1 MADIAYSNL
10 TVLYSPELIF
20 HKTVKEPVYYS
31 GSAELFDTHAHIY
44 DHKYGEAGISVED
57 VLRRC
62 RASGVTSILV
72 PADSEDTTKR
82 AVDLVNRYD
91 GFEGISLYASCGV
104 HPHEAKDYTEETE
117 KYLRGCLE
125 ARMTHKIMALG
136 EIGLDYYYDL
146 SERSVQRDV
155 FERQLALAKE
165 YDVPIIL
172 HERDATG
179 DCLDILRRFYKEGR
193 LREIPG
199 VCHCC
204 SCSLEAS
211 RELLRMGFFLGF
223 DGPLT
228 FKNNKKTPEVALN
241 TPWDRIV
248 IETDS
253 PYLTPEPNRGLI
265 NEPGHVAYV
274 CMKLAEIK
282 GVSIDEAARI
292 TYDNGRILYG
302 VD

>member
-1 MADIAYSNL
+1 MR
-10 TVLYSPELIF
+10 
-20 HKTVKEPVYYS
+20 EPVYYS
-31 GSAELFDTHAHIY
+31 GSAEFFDTHAHIY
-44 DHKYGEAGISVED
+44 DWKFKAAGISTEEI
-57 VLRRC
+57 LQRC
-62 RASGVTSILV
+62 KSSGVTGVLI
-72 PADSEDTTKR
+72 PADSEETSR
-82 AVDLVNRYD
+82 IAVEMANKHD
-91 GFEGISLYASCGV
+91 GYEGVALYASVGV
-104 HPHEAKDYTEETE
+104 HPHEAKTYTEDTE
-117 KYLRGCLE
+117 KYLRSALE
-125 ARMTHKIMALG
+125 ARTGPKIMALG

-155 FERQLALAKE
+155 FERQMKLAYE

-172 HERDATG
+172 HEREATG

-193 LREIPG
+193 MRSVPG

-211 RELLRMGFFLGF
+211 QELLKMGFYLGF

-253 PYLTPEPNRGLI
+253 PYLTPEPNRGCI
-265 NEPGHVAYV
+265 NEPCHVPFV
-274 CMKLAEIK
+274 CSKLAEIK
-282 GVSIDEAARI
+282 GVTIDEAAQI
-292 TYDNGRILYG
+292 TYDNGKKLYG

>member
-1 MADIAYSNL
+1 MR
-10 TVLYSPELIF
+10 
-20 HKTVKEPVYYS
+20 EPVYYS
-31 GSAELFDTHAHIY
+31 GSAEFFDTHAHIY
-44 DHKYGEAGISVED
+44 DRKYADCNTSVED
-57 VLRRC
+57 ILQRC
-62 RASGVTSILV
+62 RASGVTSMLI
-72 PADSEDTTKR
+72 PADSEETSR
-82 AVDLVNRYD
+82 LAINLAVKYD
-91 GFEGISLYASCGV
+91 GFEGMTLYSSCGV
-104 HPHEAKDYTEETE
+104 HPHEAKTYTEDTE
-117 KYLRGCLE
+117 KYLRECLE
-125 ARMTHKIMALG
+125 HREEKKIRALG

-146 SERSVQRDV
+146 SERSVQREV
-155 FERQLALAKE
+155 FEKQLILAKE
-165 YDVPIIL
+165 YDVPFIL

-193 LREIPG
+193 LRSLPG

-211 RELLRMGFFLGF
+211 QELIKMGFYLGF

-265 NEPGHVAYV
+265 NEPCHVPYV
-274 CMKLAEIK
+274 CAKLAEIK
-282 GVSIDEAARI
+282 GVTIDEAAQI
-292 TYDNGRILYG
+292 TYDNGNKLYG
-302 VD
+302 VN

>member
-1 MADIAYSNL
+1 MR
-10 TVLYSPELIF
+10 
-20 HKTVKEPVYYS
+20 EPVYYS
-31 GSAELFDTHAHIY
+31 GSAKFFDTHAHIY
-44 DHKYGEAGISVED
+44 DRKFEAAGISTEEI
-57 VLRRC
+57 LQRC
-62 RASGVTSILV
+62 KTSGVTGVLI
-72 PADSEDTTKR
+72 PADSEETSR
-82 AVDLVNRYD
+82 IAVDMANKFD
-91 GFEGISLYASCGV
+91 GYEGVALHASVGV
-104 HPHEAKDYTEETE
+104 HPHEVKAYTEDTE
-117 KYLRGCLE
+117 KYLRSALE
-125 ARMTHKIMALG
+125 ARRELKIMALG

-146 SERSVQRDV
+146 SERSVQREV
-155 FERQLALAKE
+155 FEKQLELAYE

-179 DCLDILRRFYKEGR
+179 DSLDILRRFYKVGR
-193 LREIPG
+193 LRSLPG

-211 RELLRMGFFLGF
+211 QELVKMGFYIGF

-265 NEPGHVAYV
+265 NEPCHVPFV
-274 CMKLAEIK
+274 CAKLAEIK
-282 GVSIDEAARI
+282 GVTIDEAAQI
-292 TYDNGRILYG
+292 TYDNGKKLYG
-302 VD
+302 VN

>member
-1 MADIAYSNL
+1 MR
-10 TVLYSPELIF
+10 
-20 HKTVKEPVYYS
+20 EPVYYS
-31 GSAELFDTHAHIY
+31 GSAEFFDTHAHIY
-44 DHKYGEAGISVED
+44 DRKFKAAGISTEEI
-57 VLRRC
+57 LQRC
-62 RASGVTSILV
+62 KSSGVTGVLI
-72 PADSEDTTKR
+72 PADSEETSR
-82 AVDLVNRYD
+82 IAVDMANKCD
-91 GFEGISLYASCGV
+91 GYEGVALYASVGI
-104 HPHEAKDYTEETE
+104 HPHEAKTYTEDTE
-117 KYLRGCLE
+117 KYLRIALE
-125 ARMTHKIMALG
+125 ARTGLKIMALG

-155 FERQLALAKE
+155 FEKQLKLAYE

-193 LREIPG
+193 MRTVPG

-211 RELLRMGFFLGF
+211 QELVKMGFYLGF

-253 PYLTPEPNRGLI
+253 PYLTPEPNRGCI
-265 NEPGHVAYV
+265 NEPCHVPYV
-274 CMKLAEIK
+274 CSRLAEIK
-282 GVSIDEAARI
+282 GVTIDEAAQI
-292 TYDNGRILYG
+292 TYDNGKKLYG
-302 VD
+302 VS

>member
-1 MADIAYSNL
+1 MR
-10 TVLYSPELIF
+10 
-20 HKTVKEPVYYS
+20 EPVYYS
-31 GSAELFDTHAHIY
+31 GSAEFFDTHAHIY
-44 DHKYGEAGISVED
+44 DRKYADCNTTVED
-57 VLRRC
+57 ILQRC
-62 RASGVTSILV
+62 RASGVTSMLI
-72 PADSEDTTKR
+72 PADSEETSR
-82 AVDLVNRYD
+82 LAVDMAVKYD
-91 GFEGISLYASCGV
+91 SFEGITLYASCGV
-104 HPHEAKDYTEETE
+104 HPHEAKSYTEDTE
-117 KYLRGCLE
+117 KYLRDCLE
-125 ARMTHKIMALG
+125 NRGVKKIRALG

-146 SERSVQRDV
+146 SERSVQRAV
-155 FERQLALAKE
+155 FEKQLELAYE
-165 YDVPIIL
+165 YDVPFIL

-193 LREIPG
+193 LRSLPG

-211 RELLRMGFFLGF
+211 QELIKMGFYIGF

-265 NEPGHVAYV
+265 NEPCHVAYV
-274 CMKLAEIK
+274 CGKLAEIK
-282 GVSIDEAARI
+282 GVTIEEAAQI
-292 TYDNGRILYG
+292 TYDNGNKLHG
-302 VD
+302 VN

>member
-1 MADIAYSNL
+1 MRA
-10 TVLYSPELIF
+10 
-20 HKTVKEPVYYS
+20 PVYYS
-31 GSAELFDTHAHIY
+31 GSAEFFDTHAHIY
-44 DHKYGEAGISVED
+44 DRKFKAAGISTEEI
-57 VLRRC
+57 LQRC
-62 RASGVTSILV
+62 KSSGVTGVLI
-72 PADSEDTTKR
+72 PADSEETSR
-82 AVDLVNRYD
+82 IAVEMANKFD
-91 GFEGISLYASCGV
+91 GYEGVALYASVGV
-104 HPHEAKDYTEETE
+104 HPHEAKTYTEDTE
-117 KYLRGCLE
+117 KYLRSALE
-125 ARMTHKIMALG
+125 ASTGLKIMALG

-155 FERQLALAKE
+155 FERQMKLAYE

-172 HERDATG
+172 HEREATG

-193 LREIPG
+193 IRAVPG

-211 RELLRMGFFLGF
+211 QELIKMGFYLGF

-253 PYLTPEPNRGLI
+253 PYLTPEPNRGCI
-265 NEPGHVAYV
+265 NEPCHVPFV
-274 CMKLAEIK
+274 CSKLAEIK
-282 GVSIDEAARI
+282 GVTIDEAAQI
-292 TYDNGRILYG
+292 TYDNGKKLYG